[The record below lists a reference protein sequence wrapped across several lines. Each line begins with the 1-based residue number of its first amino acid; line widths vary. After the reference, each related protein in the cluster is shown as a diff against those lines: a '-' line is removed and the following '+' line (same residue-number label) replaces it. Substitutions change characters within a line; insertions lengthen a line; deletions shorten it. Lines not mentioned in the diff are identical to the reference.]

1 MLYVRN
7 LTSEVT
13 EDIMKEKFGEFGKIE
28 RAKKVKDYGFIHFED
43 RDDAIKAMQAMNGQ
57 VHTKCRFCGEEPD
70 EKQV

>member
-57 VHTKCRFCGEEPD
+57 VHTECRFCGEEPD
-70 EKQV
+70 EK